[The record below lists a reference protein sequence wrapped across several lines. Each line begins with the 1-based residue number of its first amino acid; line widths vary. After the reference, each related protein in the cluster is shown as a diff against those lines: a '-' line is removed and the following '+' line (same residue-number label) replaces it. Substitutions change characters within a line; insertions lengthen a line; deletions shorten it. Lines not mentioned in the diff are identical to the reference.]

1 MSRQW
6 NNPTDFAPESL
17 SRSKECASSA
27 FRVGLL
33 VNPHVHTFSIVAR
46 DPATGEIGVAVQSH
60 WFSVGSV
67 VPWGEAGVGVVAT
80 QSFVEISYGPLGLEL
95 LKAGKTPEEA
105 LRGLLAIDPH
115 PEVRQVAILDTQGRV
130 AVHTGQLCIPFAGHQ
145 VGRGYAVQ
153 ANLMASPEVWPAM
166 ANAFEKAS
174 GDLAERLL
182 AALEAGQ
189 AAGGDIRGQQS
200 AAILIVQGVSTG
212 RPWAD
217 RVMELRVEDHP
228 DPISELR
235 RLVRLARAYRYSNRG
250 DALIADGK
258 IEQALQAYAESA
270 RLAPEIRELAFW
282 QAVSLA
288 NVGRIEEAQRILEE
302 VFAAEPQ
309 WIGLLDHL
317 PKAGLLPEDPD
328 MVKVLKAVASSR
340 EKGLGMG

>member
-1 MSRQW
+1 
-6 NNPTDFAPESL
+6 
-17 SRSKECASSA
+17 
-27 FRVGLL
+27 
-33 VNPHVHTFSIVAR
+33 
-46 DPATGEIGVAVQSH
+46 
-60 WFSVGSV
+60 
-67 VPWGEAGVGVVAT
+67 
-80 QSFVEISYGPLGLEL
+80 
-95 LKAGKTPEEA
+95 
-105 LRGLLAIDPH
+105 
-115 PEVRQVAILDTQGRV
+115 
-130 AVHTGQLCIPFAGHQ
+130 
-145 VGRGYAVQ
+145 
-153 ANLMASPEVWPAM
+153 
-166 ANAFEKAS
+166 
-174 GDLAERLL
+174 
-182 AALEAGQ
+182 
-189 AAGGDIRGQQS
+189 
-200 AAILIVQGVSTG
+200 
-212 RPWAD
+212 
-217 RVMELRVEDHP
+217 MELRVEDHP